1 MFHKFIEFFFAAM
14 RIVQSCQLMG
24 KGAFSSASIVHQSPA
39 SSSAFSR
46 AVAHEQNLNDLFNII
61 LGAACQYAY
70 SCNSQS
76 CRAARLARQ
85 SCICYTLLK
94 RSI

>member
-1 MFHKFIEFFFAAM
+1 M
-14 RIVQSCQLMG
+14 VQSCQLMG
-24 KGAFSSASIVHQSPA
+24 KGAFSSASIMHQSPA

-46 AVAHEQNLNDLFNII
+46 AVAHEQNLNVLRYDLFNII

-85 SCICYTLLK
+85 GSICYTLLK